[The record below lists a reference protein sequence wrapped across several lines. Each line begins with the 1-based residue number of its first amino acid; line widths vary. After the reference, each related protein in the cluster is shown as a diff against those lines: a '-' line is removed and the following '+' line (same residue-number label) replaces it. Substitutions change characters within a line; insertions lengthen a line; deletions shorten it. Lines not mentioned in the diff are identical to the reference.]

1 MRALLF
7 LALLPLAACGSMN
20 PFGGRAGRAPDTP
33 EQAECRREAR
43 NSDAVRDLRR
53 TISIGDNDRIVQE
66 QIDTAQERAFRN
78 CLRERRLPG
87 AGGVE
92 LLPPR

>member
-1 MRALLF
+1 MRVWLA
-7 LALLPLAACGSMN
+7 LALLPLAACGSLN
-20 PFGGRAGRAPDTP
+20 PFPRSTRPPDTP
-33 EQAECRREAR
+33 EQAECRRAAR
-43 NSDAVRDLRR
+43 DSDAVRDLRR
-53 TISIGDNDRIVQE
+53 TVSIGDNDRIVQE
-66 QIDTAQERAFRN
+66 QIDVAEERAFRT

>member
-1 MRALLF
+1 MRALI
-7 LALLPLAACGSMN
+7 LLVAPVLAALAGCGLRG
-20 PFGGRAGRAPDTP
+20 PGAPPDTP
-33 EQAECRREAR
+33 GQAECRIVAR
-43 NSDAVRDLRR
+43 DSDAVRDLRR

-66 QIDTAQERAFRN
+66 QVTAAQERAYRT

-92 LLPPR
+92 LLPLR